1 MTNRKGRTSKLR
13 GSNILA
19 CAKGGTAGIR
29 ANLAY
34 YLCVPACRRLG
45 AGMSARRQEEIGYG
59 G

>member
-13 GSNILA
+13 GLKILA

-29 ANLAY
+29 ANLAC
-34 YLCVPACRRLG
+34 LCVPACRRLG
-45 AGMSARRQEEIGYG
+45 AGRSARRQEEIGYG